1 MRGVLALSKPGRHS
15 DLRVPGTGANC
26 PLQLSSSTP
35 YLPPPTPRGSR
46 MAGLCSQNTASLENE
61 ACDLKPFYISEL
73 NADIITTLSSPTVC
87 PHSHRMCVCVYG
99 SDFPYMT
106 PHFSLYP
113 VKEADISEEKK
124 QKILAGTARKIFPIK

>member
-35 YLPPPTPRGSR
+35 YLPPPPPRGSH

-87 PHSHRMCVCVYG
+87 PHSHCVCVC
-99 SDFPYMT
+99 
-106 PHFSLYP
+106 
-113 VKEADISEEKK
+113 VCV
-124 QKILAGTARKIFPIK
+124 